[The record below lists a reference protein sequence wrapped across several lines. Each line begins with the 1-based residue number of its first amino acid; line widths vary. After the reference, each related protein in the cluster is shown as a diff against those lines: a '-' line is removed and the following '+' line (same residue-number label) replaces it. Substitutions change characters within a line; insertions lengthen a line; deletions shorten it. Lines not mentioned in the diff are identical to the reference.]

1 MRHCTTLQLH
11 ISLKNKVY
19 PKYLSITINTWETL
33 YLNFWIEM
41 VDYAAA
47 IALVVKIV
55 CFGALAS
62 SDLKC

>member
-1 MRHCTTLQLH
+1 MHHCTTLQLH